1 MDAHQYMAKNMDE
14 VSPYREILLT
24 EILNALIEFW
34 ASELDNSQTP
44 NPLLPKYFETLAQV
58 LPEPRFE
65 GLPTYT
71 DETATAFRNMWFA
84 CVIHGVHPNNKWV
97 QSNAPSIT
105 KSCC

>member
-1 MDAHQYMAKNMDE
+1 MNAHQFIAKSMEE

-34 ASELDNSQTP
+34 ANETENSQIP
-44 NPLLPKYFETLAQV
+44 HPLLPKYFETVSKV

-65 GLPTYT
+65 GVPTYT
-71 DETATAFRNMWFA
+71 EETVTAFRNMWFA

-97 QSNAPSIT
+97 QLHS
-105 KSCC
+105 KVLRKV